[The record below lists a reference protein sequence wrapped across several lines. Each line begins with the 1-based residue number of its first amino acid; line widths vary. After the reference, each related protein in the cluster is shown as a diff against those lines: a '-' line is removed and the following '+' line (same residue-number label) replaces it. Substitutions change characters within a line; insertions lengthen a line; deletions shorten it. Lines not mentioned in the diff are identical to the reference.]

1 MWMQWRHTPAPQNSV
16 SRWHHLGGPRVQTWQ
31 GKLGAA
37 RRVPPP
43 GLSDPGHLVRVPRL
57 SRFSEI
63 KCTSVLL
70 AQPSDSVSLPTAS
83 SQSFPPT
90 TRIRPEAAARETTSE
105 ATCSCRSQH
114 SRKVTGARFHRE
126 APTPGLRQARDA
138 SSGPPL
144 SHPEETGRRTE
155 VNTDAGSL
163 GSSRAT
169 SELGC
174 RSPAHALSKRK
185 AVEPGGHRTQGGGHA
200 WPCPIPSPA
209 GPSPLSLSTWTND
222 SPPGWLCP
230 PRDMGQCLEPFK
242 CHNGA
247 GGRGEAY

>member
-1 MWMQWRHTPAPQNSV
+1 M
-16 SRWHHLGGPRVQTWQ
+16 QTWQ

-126 APTPGLRQARDA
+126 APTPGLRQARMLPLVHPSATRRRQGDA
-138 SSGPPL
+138 RRLTQMQAHSAAAEPL
-144 SHPEETGRRTE
+144 QSWAAGARPTLSPSARLWSQEGTG
-155 VNTDAGSL
+155 L
-163 GSSRAT
+163 RAEGT
-169 SELGC
+169 HG
-174 RSPAHALSKRK
+174 PAHSVSCWPVTTVSVHVDQRLSARVALPST
-185 AVEPGGHRTQGGGHA
+185 GH
-200 WPCPIPSPA
+200 
-209 GPSPLSLSTWTND
+209 
-222 SPPGWLCP
+222 
-230 PRDMGQCLEPFK
+230 
-242 CHNGA
+242 GA
-247 GGRGEAY
+247 MSGAF